1 MDDLQK
7 GKRLVFLQFAL
18 IIVLAIFPDSLDVD
32 PTLEYVGIAMI
43 AIGVVT
49 LFAGFRGLGKS
60 LTANPVPNEDG
71 VLVTKGIYSIVRHPI
86 YLGLLIITMGLVV
99 SSGVWAQIIVWIALA
114 VLLVYKMRWEEVL
127 LSAKYKGYAE
137 YMNKVPGL
145 VPGLKPRTSGPK
157 NSGPKK

>member
-60 LTANPVPNEDG
+60 LTANPVPNADG
-71 VLVTKGIYSIVRHPI
+71 VLVTTGIYSIVRHPI
-86 YLGLLIITMGLVV
+86 YLGLLIITLGLVI
-99 SSGVWAQIIVWIALA
+99 SSGVWAQIIVWVALA
-114 VLLVYKMRWEEVL
+114 VLLTYKMRWEEVL
-127 LSAKYKGYAE
+127 LTAKYKGYAD
-137 YMNKVPGL
+137 YMTKVPAL
-145 VPGLKPRTSGPK
+145 IPGLKPR
-157 NSGPKK
+157 NSGTKK

>member
-18 IIVLAIFPDSLDVD
+18 IIVLAIFPDSATVAPWLN
-32 PTLEYVGIAMI
+32 IAGTVLI
-43 AIGVVT
+43 AIGLVL
-49 LFAGFRGLGKS
+49 LFTGFRGLGKS
-60 LTANPVPNEDG
+60 LTANPVPNADG
-71 VLVTKGIYSIVRHPI
+71 VLVTTGVYSIVRHPI
-86 YLGLLIITMGLVV
+86 YLGLLIITLGLVI
-99 SSGVWAQIIVWIALA
+99 SSGVWAQIIVWVALA
-114 VLLVYKMRWEEVL
+114 VLLTYKMRWEEVL

>member
-18 IIVLAIFPDSLDVD
+18 IIILAIFPDSANVSSALNIGGTV
-32 PTLEYVGIAMI
+32 LI
-43 AIGVVT
+43 AIGLVL

-60 LTANPVPNEDG
+60 LTANPVPNTDG
-71 VLVTKGIYSIVRHPI
+71 VLVTTGIYSIVRHPI
-86 YLGLLIITMGLVV
+86 YLGLLIITLGLVV

-127 LSAKYKGYAE
+127 LSAKYKGYAD
-137 YMNKVPGL
+137 YMAKVPGII
-145 VPGLKPRTSGPK
+145 PGLKPRKSGT
-157 NSGPKK
+157 KK

>member
-49 LFAGFRGLGKS
+49 LFAGFRRLGKS

-71 VLVTKGIYSIVRHPI
+71 VLVTTGIYSIVRHPI
-86 YLGLLIITMGLVV
+86 YLGLLIITLGLVI
-99 SSGVWAQIIVWIALA
+99 SSGVWSQIIVWIALA
-114 VLLVYKMRWEEVL
+114 VLLTYKMRWEEVL
-127 LSAKYKGYAE
+127 LSAKYKGYAD
-137 YMNKVPGL
+137 YMTKVPGL
-145 VPGLKPRTSGPK
+145 VPGLKPK
-157 NSGPKK
+157 NPGTKK

>member
-18 IIVLAIFPDSLDVD
+18 IIVLAIFPDSANVSSALNIGGTV
-32 PTLEYVGIAMI
+32 LI
-43 AIGVVT
+43 AIGLVL

-60 LTANPVPNEDG
+60 LTANPVPNADG
-71 VLVTKGIYSIVRHPI
+71 VLVTTGIYSIVRHPI
-86 YLGLLIITMGLVV
+86 YLGLLIITLGLVV
-99 SSGVWAQIIVWIALA
+99 SSGVWAQIIVWVALV

-137 YMNKVPGL
+137 YMAKVPGI
-145 VPGLKPRTSGPK
+145 VPGLKPRKSGTTK
-157 NSGPKK
+157 

>member
-86 YLGLLIITMGLVV
+86 YLGLLIITLGLVI
-99 SSGVWAQIIVWIALA
+99 SSGVWAQIIVWVALA
-114 VLLVYKMRWEEVL
+114 VLLTYKMRWEEVL
-127 LSAKYKGYAE
+127 LTAKYKGYAD
-137 YMNKVPGL
+137 YMTKVPGL
-145 VPGLKPRTSGPK
+145 VPGLRPK
-157 NSGPKK
+157 NPGTKK

>member
-86 YLGLLIITMGLVV
+86 YLGLLIITLGLVV

-137 YMNKVPGL
+137 YMTKVPGI
-145 VPGLKPRTSGPK
+145 VPGLKPK
-157 NSGPKK
+157 NSGTKK